1 MRKFT
6 LLLAMLYV
14 IAASGQEKP
23 KLKTFTQK
31 DFNARQIGVNT
42 YDLWDHQMF
51 ASGDSIP
58 YFVDPKEY
66 KGIINYG
73 LEFSAEDKK
82 PVTYIEDY
90 SIYFQELTIERCTFN
105 PKDSIAEITG
115 SFSGGWNIVEMNG
128 ASEKTEIF
136 IGEKRDTLFKVTF
149 RPGSFITTYK
159 NHVRKDAI
167 VLDTLPAFYFKKL
180 IYRQGFGG
188 NRKNFSI
195 KCKVN
200 EKSVFA
206 LARFSCYTEIYDLG
220 KLFFGPPIPGKS
232 KPKRDKDA
240 PRFVRIIEKNVQV
253 NNRKPEKPAP
263 DYYQFTEKAEGY
275 ILTRQYAK
283 AKETYAA
290 LAQKYPTLF
299 ARDIHN
305 AIRVS
310 ILSRDM
316 NSAFVWGEKLAAKGV
331 GMPYFKGKLFDGMRK
346 NPQWKA
352 FGVKYD
358 SLSKLAISKQDEN
371 LKRQVD
377 ALLRED
383 QGNYGLENRKE
394 APVLYET
401 TVHVTDQFIELLK
414 REGFPTEEKIG
425 VFMKNDT
432 TLITSPDYN
441 VIIRHAVQQK
451 PEGLKELIGLLEQ
464 RYEAQE
470 YDMKR
475 SSNHR
480 NFPGACFHI
489 YKGSLYLDKSCGSND
504 QMVLRMKF
512 MFNNPN
518 GFIMDNGNFIV
529 SEYNKKSPEEW
540 DNYYKERFN
549 LVTKLTDDW
558 EFYEK

>member
-1 MRKFT
+1 MQKLI
-6 LLLAMLYV
+6 LLLAMLVV
-14 IAASGQEKP
+14 IAGTGQEKP

-31 DFNARQIGVNT
+31 DFNAHQIGVNT
-42 YDLWDHQMF
+42 YDLWDHLTF
-51 ASGDSIP
+51 GSRDTIP
-58 YFVDPKEY
+58 FFVDTKDY

-73 LEFSAEDKK
+73 LEFSAEDKRT
-82 PVTYIEDY
+82 VTYIEDY
-90 SIYFQELTIERCTFN
+90 SIYFHELTIERCTFN

-115 SFSGGWNIVEMNG
+115 SFSGGWNIVEMDG

-136 IGEKRDTLFKVTF
+136 IGEIKDSLFKVTF

-167 VLDTLPAFYFKKL
+167 VLDSLPAFYFKKL

-195 KCKVN
+195 RCKVN

-206 LARFSCYTEIYDLG
+206 LARFSCYAEIYDLG
-220 KLFFGPPIPGKS
+220 KLFFGPAVSGKS
-232 KPKRDKDA
+232 RPKRAKDA

-253 NNRKPEKPAP
+253 NNPKPEKPAP
-263 DYYQFTEKAEGY
+263 EYYQFTEKAEGY
-275 ILTRQYAK
+275 ILMRQYAK

-305 AIRVS
+305 AIRVF

-316 NSAFVWGEKLAAKGV
+316 KSAFTWSEKLATKGV
-331 GMPYFKGKLFDGMRK
+331 GLSYFKAKLFDGMRK
-346 NPQWKA
+346 NPQWKT
-352 FGVKYD
+352 FCVKYD
-358 SLSKLAISKQDEN
+358 SLSKLAISKQDEH
-371 LKRQVD
+371 LKVEVD
-377 ALLRED
+377 ALVRED
-383 QGNYGLENRKE
+383 QNDYGLENRKE
-394 APVLYET
+394 PQILYET
-401 TVHVTDQFIELLK
+401 TARVTGKLAELLK
-414 REGFPTEEKIG
+414 REGFPTEERIG

-432 TLITSPDYN
+432 TLVTSPDYN

-451 PEGLKELIGLLEQ
+451 PEGLKELIGLLEKK
-464 RYEAQE
+464 YEAQE

-475 SSNHR
+475 SPNHR
-480 NFPGACFHI
+480 NFPSACFHI
-489 YKGSLYLDKSCGSND
+489 YKGNLYLDKSCGNNE
-504 QMVLRMKF
+504 QMVLRMTF

-529 SEYNKKSPEEW
+529 SEYNKESPEEW
-540 DNYYKERFN
+540 DKYYNEKFN
-549 LVTKLTDDW
+549 LITKLTDEW